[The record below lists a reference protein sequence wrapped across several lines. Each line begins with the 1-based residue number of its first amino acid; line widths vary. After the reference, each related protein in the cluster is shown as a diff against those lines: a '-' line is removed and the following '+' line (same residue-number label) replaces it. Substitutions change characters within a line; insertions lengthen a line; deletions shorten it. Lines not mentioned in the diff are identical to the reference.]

1 MAYFMIFGSSE
12 APLVCERNLES
23 SIIDTL
29 NALLTGALIFIRNVL
44 PKNEVTTC
52 RCLHF
57 ELKLI

>member
-29 NALLTGALIFIRNVL
+29 NAFINWCFDPYKKRFA
-44 PKNEVTTC
+44 KE
-52 RCLHF
+52 
-57 ELKLI
+57 